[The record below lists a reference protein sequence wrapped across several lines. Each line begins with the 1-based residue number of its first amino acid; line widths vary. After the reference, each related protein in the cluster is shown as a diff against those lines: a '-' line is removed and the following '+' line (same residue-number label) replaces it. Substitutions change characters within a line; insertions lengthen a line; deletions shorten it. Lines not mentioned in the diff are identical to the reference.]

1 MLWPV
6 LMFWS
11 LVIVAL
17 ILFCLG
23 FWLKRASPA
32 FVGAVIATPFCLLV
46 SGYGFPFWLGGP
58 IALASIFGSAGL
70 LKGRR
75 RGVAML
81 ALIPFVLVVFGLAY
95 IVINQEPPL
104 STRIV
109 RRQEVS
115 GRRLAYR
122 VVRMERGQ
130 LTGIVNEERFA
141 WNDVRVEVGSGSQSF
156 LCDTPRTVDS
166 RDILS
171 LESLMCRAADGSV
184 LSRLC
189 VVRLTAREGHV
200 NTAFEPCVRVD

>member
-70 LKGRR
+70 LKGIHLRAHL
-75 RGVAML
+75 G
-81 ALIPFVLVVFGLAY
+81 
-95 IVINQEPPL
+95 N
-104 STRIV
+104 T
-109 RRQEVS
+109 
-115 GRRLAYR
+115 
-122 VVRMERGQ
+122 
-130 LTGIVNEERFA
+130 
-141 WNDVRVEVGSGSQSF
+141 
-156 LCDTPRTVDS
+156 
-166 RDILS
+166 
-171 LESLMCRAADGSV
+171 RAAISQTPSSAV
-184 LSRLC
+184 SP
-189 VVRLTAREGHV
+189 VFTSTARRAGPAPVGAAESRG
-200 NTAFEPCVRVD
+200 TAGSRCRPDDMRRTLAG